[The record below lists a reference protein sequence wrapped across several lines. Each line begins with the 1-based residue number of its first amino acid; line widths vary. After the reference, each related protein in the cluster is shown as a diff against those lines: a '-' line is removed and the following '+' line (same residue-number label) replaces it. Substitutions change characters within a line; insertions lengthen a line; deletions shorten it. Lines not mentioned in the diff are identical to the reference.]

1 MYGES
6 MKRIKPALLFTI
18 LAASTCPA
26 AALDSDSKQPMYIEA
41 NSATYDEAKGETI
54 YTGDVKT
61 VQGSLEVYSDQM
73 TVYQKEGKTD
83 KIVATGNPV
92 RLKQTPEGAKEDM
105 HGTSQRAEYFPETG
119 LLILI
124 DKALVWQ
131 GDHADTSDRVASDR
145 IEYDTRKSVM
155 KAGIPASGGKRVHV
169 TLQPSD
175 KKPAK

>member
-1 MYGES
+1 
-6 MKRIKPALLFTI
+6 MKCIKPMLCFTV
-18 LAASTCPA
+18 LAAAAFSA

-41 NSATYDEAKGETI
+41 NSATYDEAKGETVYI
-54 YTGDVKT
+54 GNVKT
-61 VQGSLEVYSDQM
+61 TQGSLEVNSDQM
-73 TVYQKEGKTD
+73 IVYQKDGKTE

-119 LLILI
+119 LLILL

-131 GDHADTSDRVASDR
+131 GAEADTSDRVASDR

-155 KAGIPASGGKRVHV
+155 KAGLASGGGKRVHV
-169 TLQPSD
+169 TLQPSE
-175 KKPAK
+175 KAPPK